1 MMHYRLYHEI
11 SSLAIRDSGLAGSEG
26 GRKKGKF
33 SVIFL
38 RNLIEQ
44 KGKTDFPAK
53 FMWRE
58 GANDR
63 FDPLLELV
71 MI

>member
-1 MMHYRLYHEI
+1 MAERREN
-11 SSLAIRDSGLAGSEG
+11 
-26 GRKKGKF
+26 
-33 SVIFL
+33 SVSYFK

-63 FDPLLELV
+63 FDLLLELV